1 MATQNA
7 AKFVSW
13 GRSALLEFAAGS
25 AAARKS
31 NPEELIRAET
41 PTPTTWSLLLTANL
55 VTPTAG
61 GTSFSV
67 LFTITTGG
75 GSTTTVWQVVQ
86 TVSASS
92 PFNVGIFPPIPG
104 SLQSVRVEATPT
116 VAPGVPVVINV
127 TAIAAPIASAS
138 FNPC

>member
-1 MATQNA
+1 MAAQNA

-25 AAARKS
+25 AAAQKS

-41 PTPTTWSLLLTANL
+41 PTPTTWSILLTANL

-61 GTSFSV
+61 GATIQV
-67 LFTITTGG
+67 AFTITTGC

-86 TVSASS
+86 SVSASS
-92 PFNVGIFPPIPG
+92 PLNVGIFPPIPG
-104 SLQSVRVEATPT
+104 SLQSVRVEATPN

-127 TAIAAPIASAS
+127 TAMASPIASAS
-138 FNPC
+138 YNPC